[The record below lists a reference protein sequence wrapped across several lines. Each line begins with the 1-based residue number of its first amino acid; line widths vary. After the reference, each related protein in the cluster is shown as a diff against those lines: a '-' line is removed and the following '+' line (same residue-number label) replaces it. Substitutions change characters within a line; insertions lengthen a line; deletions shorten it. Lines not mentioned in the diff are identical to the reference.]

1 MKILHRNNLF
11 FLIVLFTLIVHSNS
25 TMGQTD
31 NKNKPKESNLTNRS
45 KPKKTNKRPHIKNSD
60 SQKSLHTEDARK
72 FINIYE
78 KNKKWQRLI
87 YTWDDTLEYPTNPYT
102 QMQKVV
108 DPGSKI
114 QIHFEIDS
122 MVENNYGLRGDY
134 SLIAMLNTNPIEV
147 SPYSEIGQNYTTLST
162 SSYSANEIAI
172 RVVRTED
179 ILEKLNT
186 SIEKIDFLKEFNQS
200 QTNVINFRIFK
211 SYIDWADSLNN
222 GTKRIF
228 LSRLGIDNTLYDKTI
243 RPNFLALDSLLEKDI
258 NSIDSLNQEV
268 FESTKY
274 LIQLIKEKKD
284 NEKEKLD
291 STVNVE
297 KETELIKAHSKQIA
311 EALFSEL
318 HFATIDLAKVNAK
331 PGDKLYIKLIRKG
344 SQIKDSNKNGTNTNN
359 GLMYDV
365 VTLYIRKTGFY
376 GKISDSFLFINRIDQ
391 GGLAND
397 TDASNSRFKASPGA
411 SFYLQYGARKKG
423 YALNPSFGINV
434 SFLDFSQERDLELG
448 VGAVLGLFDNTLS
461 ATFGYNLHIKGSN
474 NPWYFG
480 FGFSFINSRDEI
492 KALFAKP

>member
-1 MKILHRNNLF
+1 MKILHRNNLI
-11 FLIVLFTLIVHSNS
+11 FLIVLFTLFVHSNS
-25 TMGQTD
+25 VQAQILRKSNNID
-31 NKNKPKESNLTNRS
+31 NKRN
-45 KPKKTNKRPHIKNSD
+45 TNKKDQLNRPYLIE
-60 SQKSLHTEDARK
+60 TADARK
-72 FINIYE
+72 FIDIYE
-78 KNKKWQRLI
+78 LKNDWRRLI
-87 YTWDDTLEYPTNPYT
+87 YTWADNLLYPTAPYSA
-102 QMQKVV
+102 MEKVV

-114 QIHFEIDS
+114 QIHFDIDS
-122 MVENNYGLRGDY
+122 MIENNHGLRGDY
-134 SLIAMLNTNPIEV
+134 SLIAILNTNPIEV

-162 SSYSANEIAI
+162 SSYSAKEIAV
-172 RVVRTED
+172 RVIKTERMLNKLYD
-179 ILEKLNT
+179 SIKDNKTLEN
-186 SIEKIDFLKEFNQS
+186 FNKS
-200 QTNVINFRIFK
+200 QNNIINFRIFK
-211 SYIDWADSLNN
+211 SYIDWADSLNS
-222 GTKRIF
+222 GTKKIF
-228 LSRLGIDNTLYDKTI
+228 LSSLGIDNTLYDKTI
-243 RPNFLALDSLLEKDI
+243 RPNLLALDSLLEKDI
-258 NSIDSLNQEV
+258 NSIDSLNQKV
-268 FESTKY
+268 FESTSY
-274 LIQLIKEKKD
+274 LIQLIKEKTDKD
-284 NEKEKLD
+284 NEQQKLAQRE
-291 STVNVE
+291 NVE

-359 GLMYDV
+359 GLMYDI
-365 VTLYIRKTGFY
+365 VTLYIRKTGWY

-448 VGAVLGLFDNTLS
+448 VGVVLGLFDNTLS
-461 ATFGYNLHIKGSN
+461 ATFGYNLHIEGSN

-480 FGFSFINSRDEI
+480 FGFSFINGRDQI